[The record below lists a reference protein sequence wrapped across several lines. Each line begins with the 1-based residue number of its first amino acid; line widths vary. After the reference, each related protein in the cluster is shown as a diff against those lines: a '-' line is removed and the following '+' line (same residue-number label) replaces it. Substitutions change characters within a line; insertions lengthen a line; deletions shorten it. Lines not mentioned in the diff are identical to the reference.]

1 VRRRNSDFED
11 IVINS
16 NAVSRE
22 RFWGFAG
29 GVGSSSTLEE
39 ILARRK
45 KDGDI
50 KDRSNCSRKTHLWI
64 ENSPTSY
71 RACRWAG

>member
-1 VRRRNSDFED
+1 VRKRNSDFED
-11 IVINS
+11 IVIIS
-16 NAVSRE
+16 NAVSLE

-29 GVGSSSTLEE
+29 GVRSSSTLEE

-50 KDRSNCSRKTHLWI
+50 KDRSNCSREAQL
-64 ENSPTSY
+64 
-71 RACRWAG
+71 